1 MEERIG
7 DPVGMLLKTRLEVA
21 HLAKT
26 CALKLAAS
34 SGFGSILLEGD
45 ALLVVLAFQL

>member
-7 DPVGMLLKTRLEVA
+7 NPIGMLLKTRLEAA
-21 HLAKT
+21 HLVKAYT
-26 CALKLAAS
+26 IKLAAF
-34 SGFGSILLEGD
+34 SGFGSILLEGN